1 MEKTHSRALEALQ
14 PYVHLAKTS
23 STSTPRY
30 IKDLINRATAAPNT
44 FVFAE
49 LLETPAVQALRSPDT
64 PDEYRAYFFLLE
76 IFAWGTWEEYQCEH
90 IHDPTPALTSPAF
103 YTINQYQVH
112 INTANPTPITP
123 ATPNLPALND
133 QQSEKLRL
141 LSLLTLST
149 THNPLTYAIAM
160 KSLSLANHAALE
172 SLVTK
177 AIYSSLITARISPT
191 TTPPIIHV
199 TSTAPLRD
207 IRPQTIPTMISIL
220 TEWQSRCGGVIGGI
234 EAEIAKIKSDAEK
247 RRAKEKDRA
256 ERVELSIKGW
266 NGDDDESSGGGG
278 SGGSGAG
285 SGAGAGSKHSL
296 PFPGSGRGPSLR
308 SHFSSGF
315 SGSSGNKRDLGD
327 YGDEARYAGYDGG
340 SMDIDEGLGG
350 TGGATRHAKRL
361 LALGGR

>member
-76 IFAWGTWEEYQCEH
+76 IFAWGTWEEYQ
-90 IHDPTPALTSPAF
+90 S
-103 YTINQYQVH
+103 
-112 INTANPTPITP
+112 
-123 ATPNLPALND
+123 TPNLPPLND

-149 THNPLTYAIAM
+149 THNPLTYTIAM

-220 TEWQSRCGGVIGGI
+220 TEWQSRCGGVTGGI

-256 ERVELSIKGW
+256 ERVERSIKGW

-278 SGGSGAG
+278 SGAGGSGAG